1 MGARILTW
9 LRSLRGRFQTLRG
22 EELAQDLIEY
32 TLLAALIS
40 LLVIAASS
48 AVAIT
53 LNNTASKMGGRFKNH
68 VDQGLHKGWYK

>member
-1 MGARILTW
+1 MGARILIW
-9 LRSLRGRFQTLRG
+9 FRSLRGRLRALQR

-48 AVAIT
+48 AVAT
-53 LNNTASKMGGRFKNH
+53 TMNNAATKMGGRFKNH
-68 VDQGLHKGWYK
+68 VDRGLHLGWYK

>member
-1 MGARILTW
+1 MGARILIW
-9 LRSLRGRFQTLRG
+9 FRSLRGRLRALQH
-22 EELAQDLIEY
+22 EDLAQDLIEY

-48 AVAIT
+48 AVATT